1 MVVSTDTAIVRT
13 CCHASL
19 RLVESAPAPCTTATI
34 EPGQCG
40 TEGIA
45 SLEPADLSHG
55 ATESGL
61 IIAHR
66 LSTVI
71 DADQILVREDGCVV
85 EQGRDH
91 QLLARGATTPRCG
104 RATGPP
110 AVTAQWPDVTS

>member
-85 EQGRDH
+85 EQG
-91 QLLARGATTPRCG
+91 AITSCSPAAPR
-104 RATGPP
+104 R
-110 AVTAQWPDVTS
+110 PDVGAPHAPRR